1 MNEEYNVPK
10 MMTIREIAR
19 TGILPENAIRMF
31 VKQNKI
37 PHIKVNKKVLINF
50 HILCNMLNDVQ
61 STLLCG

>member
-1 MNEEYNVPK
+1 MEDNNNIPK
-10 MMTIREIAR
+10 MMTIREIAK
-19 TGILPENAIRMF
+19 TGVLPENALRLF

-50 HILCNMLNDVQ
+50 QMLCDMLNDTQ

>member
-1 MNEEYNVPK
+1 MTENYNVPK
-10 MMTIREIAR
+10 MMTIREIAK
-19 TGILPENAIRMF
+19 TGILPESAIRMF

-50 HILCNMLNDVQ
+50 QMLCNMLNDTQ